1 MNGNNEIGFY
11 GGGIYRIPPSRRMKP
26 IAAKRRRALMI
37 SVLIACTAIII
48 ASWVGLTSPS
58 KNDGSQSKVPTG
70 ISAPGPP
77 YFVIGFTLDAIGN
90 PSPNCQVNITDKS
103 TGDWDNSTLSDS
115 NGYYDFD
122 LNSLAGGYQIGDL
135 VNATAYNATSIG
147 WNETTLTNAPHL
159 WLNVT
164 MNGTIVIPEF
174 TNIAMP
180 MVGAL
185 SIFIVAMVASRSNRG
200 KRS

>member
-11 GGGIYRIPPSRRMKP
+11 GDGIYRISPSRRMKP
-26 IAAKRRRALMI
+26 IVGKRRRALMI

-48 ASWVGLTSPS
+48 ASSVVLASAS
-58 KNDGSQSKVPTG
+58 KNDASQPKVPIG
-70 ISAPGPP
+70 VSAPGLP
-77 YFVIGFTLDAIGN
+77 YFVIGFTLNAIGN
-90 PSPNCQVNITDKS
+90 PSPNCQVNITDKT

-115 NGYYDFD
+115 SGYYSFD

-135 VNATAYNATSIG
+135 VNATAYYATSIG
-147 WNETTLTNAPHL
+147 WNETTLTYAPHL

-185 SIFIVAMVASRSNRG
+185 SIFIVAMVASRSNQK